1 VAGNSAIAVANAFI
15 ELAKKEGKQLTNMQ
29 LQKLVYVAHGWC
41 LALLRKPLFYNDVK
55 AWPWGPVI
63 PSLYN
68 RLKKYGKGVV
78 SDTIPTDHDPVDP
91 HTEDMSLIKSVW
103 DAYKEFDGLQLSAMT
118 HTEGTPWAETWK
130 SIKYGKISDESIAQ
144 HYRQLAD
151 ERIGT
156 ESQTSG

>member
-1 VAGNSAIAVANAFI
+1 VVGNSAIAVANAFI

-55 AWPWGPVI
+55 AWAWGPVI
-63 PSLYN
+63 PKLYN

-78 SDTIPTDHDPVDP
+78 TDTIPTDEPLIDS
-91 HTEDMSLIKSVW
+91 HTEDMSLIQGVW
-103 DAYKEFDGLQLSAMT
+103 DAYKNFDGLQLSAMT
-118 HTEGTPWAETWK
+118 HTEGSPWDMTWK
-130 SIKYGKISDESIAQ
+130 SIRYGKISDELIAE

-156 ESQTSG
+156 ENQSTA